1 MGFPRVTTLRAQM
14 SEGRSTSKSILLLTS
29 LGANFECSVSAS
41 GRLRTKMRRFV
52 GAAAHVPVAL
62 VNFGGLMT
70 RLHDNRAP
78 CSYHQLFRSLSV
90 RTAIV
95 SVVLGLLAFGAA
107 AETCEIDAD
116 CTSGNVCQKDPRAS
130 PTRPGL
136 CQHDPR
142 VPRTLL
148 VPPGVAVPRSDR
160 DPSTR
165 VPTTSRNPTGYAQCA
180 TDRNCPDGYTC
191 TRRSSNENWYCRKR

>member
-1 MGFPRVTTLRAQM
+1 MLAHMRFPPAITSTLFVTN
-14 SEGRSTSKSILLLTS
+14 SIETNVRFWPT
-29 LGANFECSVSAS
+29 ADKHAP
-41 GRLRTKMRRFV
+41 LRTRRCPP
-52 GAAAHVPVAL
+52 GAQVT
-62 VNFGGLMT
+62 FGGLMM
-70 RLHDNRAP
+70 RLPENRAP
-78 CSYHQLFRSLSV
+78 CWYHQFLRSLPV
-90 RTAIV
+90 RTA
-95 SVVLGLLAFGAA
+95 VVLIFLSLLASGAR
-107 AETCEIDAD
+107 AELCEIDAD
-116 CTSGNVCQKDPRAS
+116 CASGNVCQKDPRAS

-180 TDRNCPDGYTC
+180 TDRDCPDGYTC
-191 TRRSSNENWYCRKR
+191 TRRNSNENWYCRKR